1 MKTMPRLIALT
12 FAFATLSAV
21 TAEACRCLPPK
32 PPKEA
37 LEKSLGVFAGKV
49 TATKIDGQQLI
60 ATVAVSQ
67 SWKGAPAKEVKVR
80 TASSS
85 AACGCGFKV
94 DQQYLIYC
102 SGEKDGVWAT
112 NSCTRTRRL
121 GDAEEDVKALGP
133 GEMPK

>member
-1 MKTMPRLIALT
+1 MLRLIASIVALT
-12 FAFATLSAV
+12 LFFAAPAD
-21 TAEACRCLPPK
+21 ACRCLPPK

-37 LEKSLGVFAGKV
+37 MEKSLGVFAGKV
-49 TATKIDGQQLI
+49 TETKIDGQQLI

-102 SGEKDGVWAT
+102 SGEKDGVWTT